1 VSDESSLKVKGGQ
14 QLELRG
20 RADHE
25 PHPVIEKLEAFQ
37 ADLEVGFALGLPCT
51 GDLAAEP
58 AGMLPIEGFANGGAE
73 GFAMGAVR
81 EHGGPRHGLQDE
93 PVPADR
99 AEQRDAQHPIAEA
112 GKHTLLVGRARGIV
126 KSRKESGIFN

>member
-1 VSDESSLKVKGGQ
+1 VGKKLGLGIKSGKQ
-14 QLELRG
+14 PELRG
-20 RADHE
+20 RADHKSCL
-25 PHPVIEKLEAFQ
+25 VIEELDPLQ

-58 AGMLPIEGFANGGAE
+58 AGMLPIESFANGGAE
-73 GFAMGAVR
+73 GFAVGAVR
-81 EHGGPRHGLQDE
+81 EHGSPRHGLQDE